1 MRVHYLLIELTCV
14 FSSLNNVLILLC
26 IIFLTVL
33 TNCRIAHI
41 LGILLMNSC
50 NTDIFFDNYY
60 HLQSVRFEYE
70 LIKHVKRESCLR
82 HFDGRIYVVRTI
94 SLLTPELAYSISIL
108 ITAMLLTRC
117 AKIDSLIQYY

>member
-1 MRVHYLLIELTCV
+1 MHYLLIELTCV

-33 TNCRIAHI
+33 TNCRTAHI

-50 NTDIFFDNYY
+50 NADIFFDNYY
-60 HLQSVRFEYE
+60 HLSSVRFEYE
-70 LIKHVKRESCLR
+70 LIKHVKRESCLC

-108 ITAMLLTRC
+108 TTAMLLTRC